1 LKKPFFP
8 NFIENYIFLKHK
20 DMEKD
25 WKRVFLSGQ
34 LYKVEI
40 AKELLENNGI
50 DSVILN
56 KKDSSYLAFGSIE
69 LYVNENAEE
78 QAIELLKDLTS

>member
-1 LKKPFFP
+1 
-8 NFIENYIFLKHK
+8 
-20 DMEKD
+20 MEKD